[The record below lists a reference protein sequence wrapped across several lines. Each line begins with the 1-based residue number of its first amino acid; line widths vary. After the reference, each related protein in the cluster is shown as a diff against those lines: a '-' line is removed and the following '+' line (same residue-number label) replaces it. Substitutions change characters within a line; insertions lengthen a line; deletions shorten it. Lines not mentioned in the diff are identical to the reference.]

1 MTFPLAEMDS
11 STSPTSNPVTIA
23 ATSVKMS
30 NWAAETVAETLVVPP
45 ALANPKPLHQPP
57 LLLFPVVV
65 VFAPHAA
72 IVDVVN
78 VKTAV
83 PLPLHLPP
91 IRLSVDMARC
101 PSITQPQL
109 ARKSSKIS

>member
-1 MTFPLAEMDS
+1 MDS

-23 ATSVKMS
+23 VTSVKMS
-30 NWAAETVAETLVVPP
+30 NWVAGTVAETPVVQPP
-45 ALANPKPLHQPP
+45 ALANPKRLHQPP
-57 LLLFPVVV
+57 LLLFPEAV

-72 IVDVVN
+72 IVAVVN

-91 IRLSVDMARC
+91 IRL
-101 PSITQPQL
+101 
-109 ARKSSKIS
+109 